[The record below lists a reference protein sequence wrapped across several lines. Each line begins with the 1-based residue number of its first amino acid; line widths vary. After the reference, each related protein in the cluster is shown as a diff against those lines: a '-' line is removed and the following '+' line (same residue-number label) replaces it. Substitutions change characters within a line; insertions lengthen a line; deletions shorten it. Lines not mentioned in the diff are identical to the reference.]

1 MIQVVGK
8 PTRRDMLLDLV
19 LRNKKGLVGDAMVGG
34 SLDSCVHEM
43 VEFTILHGR
52 SMAISRIIALDFR
65 KKKKNLASS
74 RAYLEQSHR

>member
-1 MIQVVGK
+1 M
-8 PTRRDMLLDLV
+8 LDLV

-52 SMAISRIIALDFR
+52 SIAISRIIALDFR
-65 KKKKNLASS
+65 KKKKKNNWHLQGPTWSNLIDKVS
-74 RAYLEQSHR
+74 RR